1 MASDLTTLVR
11 AVSGSVE
18 VAGRCVNR
26 IGLFKTL
33 DQGVAS

>member
-1 MASDLTTLVR
+1 MATGR
-11 AVSGSVE
+11 GGQRIEVE

-33 DQGVAS
+33 YQGVAS

>member
-1 MASDLTTLVR
+1 MGPEDRLDSSLPE
-11 AVSGSVE
+11 E

-33 DQGVAS
+33 QERVAS